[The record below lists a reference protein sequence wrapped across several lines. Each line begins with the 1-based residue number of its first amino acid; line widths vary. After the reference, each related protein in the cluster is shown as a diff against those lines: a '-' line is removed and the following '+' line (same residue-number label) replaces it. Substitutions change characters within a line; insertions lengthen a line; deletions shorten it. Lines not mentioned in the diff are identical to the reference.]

1 MIDALLFDCDGT
13 LVDTERDGHRVAFND
28 TFRALGLDIE
38 WDVDLYG
45 RLLEVSGGKERMRHY
60 FDQQGWPR
68 PDHDALIHELH
79 RAKTE
84 RFMELARQGN
94 LPLRPGVKRL
104 IDEALTA
111 GLPVAVCSTSAEDS
125 VRAVVTAGLGPERV
139 ACFAAIFAGDIVP
152 RKKPAPDIYLL
163 AAERLAL
170 DPVRTVVVE
179 DTRVG
184 LLAAKAAGMI
194 CVVTTS
200 PYTRGEDF
208 TGADMVVA
216 DLEAG
221 AVTLETLRRLT
232 SR

>member
-1 MIDALLFDCDGT
+1 
-13 LVDTERDGHRVAFND
+13 
-28 TFRALGLDIE
+28 
-38 WDVDLYG
+38 
-45 RLLEVSGGKERMRHY
+45 
-60 FDQQGWPR
+60 
-68 PDHDALIHELH
+68 
-79 RAKTE
+79 
-84 RFMELARQGN
+84 
-94 LPLRPGVKRL
+94 
-104 IDEALTA
+104 
-111 GLPVAVCSTSAEDS
+111 
-125 VRAVVTAGLGPERV
+125 
-139 ACFAAIFAGDIVP
+139 VP

-194 CVVTTS
+194 CVITTS